1 MDEDMNK
8 YELLPT
14 EDNLIKTLQE
24 DLLNR
29 NKDVAGFYDLLSN
42 DSWGNSVA
50 IDSRWGSGKTFF
62 VKQTMLLINANN
74 PFSQMDKEKRDKI
87 LNCFFLQKN
96 SNRCDFAV
104 YYDAWENDN
113 DVDPALSLVY
123 TIAKQ
128 IDAEYKPKDNSKL
141 STLLAA
147 IFSAFSRRDINAL
160 VDKLKE
166 QNPIDVITKEK
177 DLKDSI
183 DEFFAEILLERGNR
197 LIIFVDEL
205 DRCRPSYA
213 VQLLERIKHYF
224 SNDRVTFVFSV
235 NIEELQHTIKR
246 YYGNDFN
253 ACQYLDRFFDLRMSL
268 PPADLRRFYEKMGV
282 ASYYT
287 LNEVCKR
294 IINIY
299 HMEMRQIMH
308 FYSQIKA
315 AVYDSLYVNVRDF
328 TFTDGRG
335 REVLLTYIV
344 PLLIGLKIVDIKVYY
359 EFADGRNS
367 KPLIEMYK
375 NSKVGEALLNKLIDI
390 NTETYY
396 DKDKEQRK
404 VTAEEKLQ
412 ELYDAVFVYE
422 YGHSK
427 GEHCKQIGEL
437 EFNAESK
444 SLVKKA
450 ASMLSDYANFEVR

>member
-1 MDEDMNK
+1 MNK

-14 EDNLIKTLQE
+14 EENLIKTLQE

-29 NKDVAGFYDLLSN
+29 NKDVAVFYDLLSN
-42 DSWGNSVA
+42 DRWGNSVA

-74 PFSQMDKEKRDKI
+74 PFSQLDQEKRGKI
-87 LNCFFLQKN
+87 LSYLPSQKN
-96 SNRCDFAV
+96 SNRCDFAA

-113 DVDPALSLVY
+113 DADPALSLVY

-147 IFSAFSRRDINAL
+147 IFSVFSGRDINTL
-160 VDKLKE
+160 VDRLKE
-166 QNPIDVITKEK
+166 QNPMDVITKEK
-177 DLKDSI
+177 DLKESI
-183 DEFFAEILLERGNR
+183 DEFFAETLLERGNR

-224 SNDRVTFVFSV
+224 SNDRGIFVFSV

-268 PPADLRRFYEKMGV
+268 PPADLRRFYGKMGM

-335 REVLLTYIV
+335 REVLLIYLV
-344 PLLIGLKIVDIKVYY
+344 PLLIGLKIPDIKVYY
-359 EFADGRNS
+359 EFVDGRNS

-375 NSKVGEALLNKLIDI
+375 NSKVGEELLDKLIDI

-396 DKDKEQRK
+396 DKNKEQRK
-404 VTAEEKLQ
+404 VTAEGKLQ

-422 YGHSK
+422 YGYST
-427 GEHCKQIGEL
+427 EECCKQIGEL
-437 EFNAESK
+437 KFNAESK

-450 ASMLSDYANFEVR
+450 ASMLSGYANFEIR

>member
-1 MDEDMNK
+1 MNK

-74 PFSQMDKEKRDKI
+74 PFSQLDQEKRDEI
-87 LNCFFLQKN
+87 LKRLPSQKN
-96 SNRCDFAV
+96 SNRCDLAV

-113 DVDPALSLVY
+113 DADPALSLVY

-128 IDAEYKPKDNSKL
+128 IDAEYKPKNNLKL

-147 IFSAFSRRDINAL
+147 IFSAFSGRDINAL
-160 VDKLKE
+160 VDRLKE

-177 DLKDSI
+177 DLKESI

-268 PPADLRRFYEKMGV
+268 PPADLEKYYDRIGINS
-282 ASYYT
+282 SYI
-287 LNEVCKR
+287 LDKVCKR
-294 IINIY
+294 VISVYN
-299 HMEMRQIMH
+299 MEVRQIAH
-308 FYSQIKA
+308 FYSQIKV
-315 AVYDSLYVNVRDF
+315 AVYDIIGNRDKYPF
-328 TFTDGRG
+328 IGDDGEG
-335 REVLLTYIV
+335 REMLLTYIV
-344 PLLIGLKIVDIKVYY
+344 PIAIGLKIISEKSYY
-359 EFADGRNS
+359 EFIEGKNS
-367 KPLIEMYK
+367 NPLMTMYK
-375 NSKVGEALLNKLIDI
+375 NSDVGEKLLTKLINIGESYNDA
-390 NTETYY
+390 
-396 DKDKEQRK
+396 KEKKQ

-412 ELYDAVFVYE
+412 TLYNAIFVDE
-422 YGHSK
+422 YGRHTGNYFIK
-427 GEHCKQIGEL
+427 IGRYEID
-437 EFNAESK
+437 EKSK

-450 ASMLSDYANFEVR
+450 ASMLSDYANFEIR

>member
-1 MDEDMNK
+1 MNK

-74 PFSQMDKEKRDKI
+74 PFSQLDQEKRDEI
-87 LNCFFLQKN
+87 LKRLPSQKN
-96 SNRCDFAV
+96 SNRCDLAV

-113 DVDPALSLVY
+113 DADPALSLVY

-128 IDAEYKPKDNSKL
+128 IDAEYKPKNNLKL

-147 IFSAFSRRDINAL
+147 IFSAFSGRDINTL
-160 VDKLKE
+160 VDRLKE

-177 DLKDSI
+177 DLKESI

-224 SNDRVTFVFSV
+224 SNDRVT
-235 NIEELQHTIKR
+235 T
-246 YYGNDFN
+246 
-253 ACQYLDRFFDLRMSL
+253 
-268 PPADLRRFYEKMGV
+268 
-282 ASYYT
+282 
-287 LNEVCKR
+287 
-294 IINIY
+294 
-299 HMEMRQIMH
+299 
-308 FYSQIKA
+308 
-315 AVYDSLYVNVRDF
+315 
-328 TFTDGRG
+328 
-335 REVLLTYIV
+335 
-344 PLLIGLKIVDIKVYY
+344 
-359 EFADGRNS
+359 RN
-367 KPLIEMYK
+367 
-375 NSKVGEALLNKLIDI
+375 
-390 NTETYY
+390 
-396 DKDKEQRK
+396 
-404 VTAEEKLQ
+404 
-412 ELYDAVFVYE
+412 
-422 YGHSK
+422 
-427 GEHCKQIGEL
+427 
-437 EFNAESK
+437 
-444 SLVKKA
+444 
-450 ASMLSDYANFEVR
+450 